1 MPDPRDL
8 LDVLK
13 DELQFVKEGG
23 YRNSTHSPWR
33 PQFVFEDSPS
43 CVNARIKQ
51 DRIPCTECVLID
63 MVPLDR
69 REEKVP
75 CRHIPLKETGE
86 TVEYFYRCGTQQEL
100 EEALTD
106 WLRKTI
112 ARLEEPSV
120 KKAMRRM

>member
-8 LDVLK
+8 LGVLK
-13 DELQFVKEGG
+13 DELRFLQQGG
-23 YRNSTHSPWR
+23 YRNSTDSPWR
-33 PQFVFEDSPS
+33 PPFVFEDSPS
-43 CVNARIKQ
+43 CVNADIRH
-51 DRIPCTECVLID
+51 DRLPGTECVLID
-63 MVPLDR
+63 LVPLER

-100 EEALTD
+100 EEALTA

-112 ARLEEPSV
+112 VRLEEPSG
-120 KKAMRRM
+120 KNAN